1 MTDLPWNSGIVEWFV
16 GIRIPIVTSIFQFFT
31 FLGGEQGYILLI
43 IFLYWFFSKR
53 AAIRVVFPLLAS
65 AYVNHVLKIMI
76 RNPRPFVTTGT
87 YEQNWAVVEGDVE
100 DLVNS
105 YSTPSGHAQFSA
117 TFWGQLHAVV
127 RTKLSMILLPVM
139 VFLIGI
145 SRVYLGVH
153 YLEDVILGWIV
164 GFIIVLLAMRYEER
178 FADAWNARS
187 QSSRLLLA
195 MMITTISW
203 VIAGYLSEFSADG
216 EMFATL
222 GGMLMGIVLGITL
235 DTGLQYEPKMIAS
248 SVTGKLVI
256 IIGRVIVGLLP
267 VFISLLGLDV
277 VFGMIS
283 GDDSL
288 IGFLLRYV
296 RYTFVGFSGTYIA
309 PFLFMKLGLAKK

>member
-1 MTDLPWNSGIVEWFV
+1 MKPRNLIKTGIV
-16 GIRIPIVTSIFQFFT
+16 
-31 FLGGEQGYILLI
+31 
-43 IFLYWFFSKR
+43 
-53 AAIRVVFPLLAS
+53 LAE
-65 AYVNHVLKIMI
+65 I
-76 RNPRPFVTTGT
+76 
-87 YEQNWAVVEGDVE
+87 
-100 DLVNS
+100 
-105 YSTPSGHAQFSA
+105 
-117 TFWGQLHAVV
+117 
-127 RTKLSMILLPVM
+127 
-139 VFLIGI
+139 
-145 SRVYLGVH
+145 
-153 YLEDVILGWIV
+153 VILGWIV

-203 VIAGYLSEFSADG
+203 VIAGYLSDFGADG

-222 GGMLMGIVLGITL
+222 GGMLMGII
-235 DTGLQYEPKMIAS
+235 QYEPKMIAS